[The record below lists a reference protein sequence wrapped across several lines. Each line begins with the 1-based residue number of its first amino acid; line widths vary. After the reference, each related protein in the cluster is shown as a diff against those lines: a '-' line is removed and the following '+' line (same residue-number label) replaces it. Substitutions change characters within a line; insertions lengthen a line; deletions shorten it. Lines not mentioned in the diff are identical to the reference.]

1 MNYIYSFV
9 FPVDGNLSGMLVDE
23 AGCPSPLEADQGLY
37 YFRQLLL
44 GVKFLHDSN
53 VLHLDI
59 KGLNLLVFD
68 EGKTLKLCDFGT
80 AVRMDDMAASGGR
93 KNCMT
98 PLFAAPEVSDN
109 SNILVRY
116 LLIYFC
122 LLIIYLFVY
131 LSLN

>member
-1 MNYIYSFV
+1 
-9 FPVDGNLSGMLVDE
+9 MLLHE

-37 YFRQLLL
+37 YFRQLLM

-59 KGLNLLVFD
+59 NGLNLLVFN

-93 KNCMT
+93 NHCMT

-109 SNILVRY
+109 SNLLVRF
-116 LLIYFC
+116 ISVFAH

>member
-1 MNYIYSFV
+1 
-9 FPVDGNLSGMLVDE
+9 MLVDE
-23 AGCPSPLEADQGLY
+23 AGCPSPLQADQGLY

-68 EGKTLKLCDFGT
+68 KGKTLKLCDFGT
-80 AVRMDDMAASGGR
+80 VVRMDDMAASGGR

-98 PLFAAPEVSDN
+98 PLFVAPEVSDD
-109 SNILVRY
+109 SNLLVRY
-116 LLIYFC
+116 FLIYFC

-131 LSLN
+131 LSFYPL

>member
-1 MNYIYSFV
+1 
-9 FPVDGNLSGMLVDE
+9 MLVDE
-23 AGCPSPLEADQGLY
+23 AGCPSPPEADQGLY

-109 SNILVRY
+109 SN
-116 LLIYFC
+116 LLHSSVYFSIC
-122 LLIIYLFVY
+122 SFIFVY
-131 LSLN
+131 

>member
-1 MNYIYSFV
+1 
-9 FPVDGNLSGMLVDE
+9 MLVDE

-109 SNILVRY
+109 SNLLVRY

-122 LLIIYLFVY
+122 LLIIYLFD

>member
-1 MNYIYSFV
+1 
-9 FPVDGNLSGMLVDE
+9 MLVDE

-98 PLFAAPEVSDN
+98 PLFATPEVSDN
-109 SNILVRY
+109 SNLLVRY
-116 LLIYFC
+116 FLWASEASPALGCSIEISRDIY
-122 LLIIYLFVY
+122 IYICCRYVCRM
-131 LSLN
+131 SN